1 MSKTKRPYRD
11 REFWEPIVNEYE
23 RVRES
28 VTHREFAARHGV
40 AVGSFQAWL
49 YQLRQERESVALQSE
64 PVEFI
69 DLDVPPSVVAP
80 LVRVRIGYVAVEF
93 DTLPPPAW
101 IVELAARREGWS
113 C

>member
-11 REFWEPIVNEYE
+11 RTFWEPIVDEYE

-28 VTHREFAARHGV
+28 VTHKEFAARHGV

-49 YQLRQERESVALQSE
+49 YELRQEREALSLESE
-64 PVEFI
+64 PVEFV
-69 DLDVPPSVVAP
+69 DLDVPAEMLAP
-80 LVRVRIGYVAVEF
+80 LVRVCIGDVAVEF

-101 IVELAARREGWS
+101 IAELAAQREVRS